1 MSNFEK
7 KSGMGE
13 GGVEA
18 KHPLAP
24 PSYAYAKS
32 DKWLD
37 SLLPPKINTFKNECT

>member
-1 MSNFEK
+1 
-7 KSGMGE
+7 MGE

-24 PSYAYAKS
+24 PPRSYAYAKG

-37 SLLPPKINTFKNECT
+37 SLLPPKINTFKNECK